1 MKPIFIGRE
10 VEKSML
16 RKAMDS
22 GEAEMVAVIGWRLLL
37 FTIKPTGNNGVYKL
51 ICLLTEMTM
60 SLTCVKSNFTIP
72 NFCRQRISQRKSV
85 KKSLYSKHSQT

>member
-22 GEAEMVAVIGWRLLL
+22 GEAEMVAVIGRRRVGKTFL
-37 FTIKPTGNNGVYKL
+37 V
-51 ICLLTEMTM
+51 
-60 SLTCVKSNFTIP
+60 
-72 NFCRQRISQRKSV
+72 RSV
-85 KKSLYSKHSQT
+85 FSDNIDFELKGIQNAPSKE